1 MAVTG
6 SITITQKSQNIA
18 NNTSDI
24 TVVGKAVMSGP
35 SYDEYTREG
44 SITIDGKK
52 YTFTATFPSN
62 STKQLFSKTVTVSHG
77 TDGKKTVSAS
87 FSIKTGMTGT
97 LDNGVLTASTS
108 KTLTTIPRASSVT
121 CADGNI
127 GSSTTININRATSSF
142 THTITYSFLGLTGT
156 IATKTSNTSIGWTIP
171 TSFYTKIPNA
181 TSGKGTITCQTYT
194 GSTLIGT
201 NTCTFNA
208 FVINSDPTISGTVQ
222 DINQTTIA
230 LTGDNNQFIKYFS
243 NAKVDIVANAKN
255 SATISSRKV
264 VCGNKTGT
272 AASNTLNG
280 VESGDFTISCI
291 DSRGKSASK
300 RISKTLIPYVKLAFT
315 NMVLTRP
322 STTSNTI
329 NCKLQ
334 GNYFNKSFG
343 QQNNTLNLKYRYREA
358 NGTWEDYISMTPN
371 ITGDSF
377 RIEANLG
384 DIFSFQSEYE
394 FEFVAKDELM
404 QITSIQ
410 KVSRGIPIIDIG
422 KDDVVVNGE
431 LYNGRNKII
440 KIYTDLSQI
449 NSNLSWNTAT
459 TSDIYANM
467 EDETMAM
474 LAVELVSY
482 QVAKELE
489 FTDGLELIIY
499 KSTPWRGM
507 AIASQYHSINVKQGH
522 LQTSN
527 TLSWQNIN
535 KVDSGW
541 INASLTNHFKPYN
554 DNSYNIPQY
563 RKIDQTVFIRG
574 IVGPKS
580 EVASGGSADIFTLP
594 TGYRP
599 SKSLYKLCQG
609 SGKTNWLITIGSNG
623 VVNFSRYGTN
633 TNSTASTTVW
643 LPFQTS
649 FPTG

>member
-208 FVINSDPTISGTVQ
+208 FVINSDPTVSGTVQ

-377 RIEANLG
+377 RIEENLG

-422 KDDVVVNGE
+422 KDDVVVNGKLFFDN
-431 LYNGRNKII
+431 LYPVRF
-440 KIYTDLSQI
+440 
-449 NSNLSWNTAT
+449 NLYKYEWNT
-459 TSDIYANM
+459 SKC
-467 EDETMAM
+467 
-474 LAVELVSY
+474 LFWRELG
-482 QVAKELE
+482 K
-489 FTDGLELIIY
+489 D
-499 KSTPWRGM
+499 
-507 AIASQYHSINVKQGH
+507 
-522 LQTSN
+522 
-527 TLSWQNIN
+527 
-535 KVDSGW
+535 
-541 INASLTNHFKPYN
+541 
-554 DNSYNIPQY
+554 
-563 RKIDQTVFIRG
+563 RK
-574 IVGPKS
+574 
-580 EVASGGSADIFTLP
+580 
-594 TGYRP
+594 
-599 SKSLYKLCQG
+599 
-609 SGKTNWLITIGSNG
+609 
-623 VVNFSRYGTN
+623 
-633 TNSTASTTVW
+633 
-643 LPFQTS
+643 
-649 FPTG
+649 